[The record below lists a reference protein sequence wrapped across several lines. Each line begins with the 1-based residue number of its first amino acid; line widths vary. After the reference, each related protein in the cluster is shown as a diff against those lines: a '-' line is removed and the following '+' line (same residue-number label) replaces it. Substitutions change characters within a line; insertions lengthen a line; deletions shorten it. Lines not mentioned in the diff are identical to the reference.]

1 MNDDIV
7 GIVEE
12 AVRLRVTCV
21 SVSDIYVGPIAGSRV
36 WIDPGTPARP
46 GCR

>member
-12 AVRLRVTCV
+12 AVRLALTSASFRSTH
-21 SVSDIYVGPIAGSRV
+21 VGPIAGSRV
-36 WIDPGTPARP
+36 SIDPGTGLR
-46 GCR
+46 CRRV